1 MVINLVKRVF
11 SILLILFCANML
23 CEGLRQSASAQE
35 QRIMNKP
42 YIDNRRLH
50 WGFYLGMNMQTAKF
64 ENTGYIDPETGEQ
77 WYAEQDR
84 FDPGF
89 SVGVLGAL
97 RLNKYMELRFS
108 PGISFGQKHLK
119 FHEQKTGR
127 DTTQNMRCNYLTL
140 PIELKVAAP
149 RCNNF
154 RPYALIGVSPV
165 VKLNDPINQP
175 LRDKRFDC
183 MIELGLGCDIYLR
196 YFKLIP
202 EIKFC
207 LSVIDVLNSTRDDLE
222 DNPMIK
228 FTKSVDKMKAKM
240 FVFSLYFE

>member
-1 MVINLVKRVF
+1 MKRVF
-11 SILLILFCANML
+11 FILFILFCADMP
-23 CEGLRQSASAQE
+23 CEGLRQNASAQT
-35 QRIMNKP
+35 QTLMNKP

-77 WYAEQDR
+77 WYTEQDR

-97 RLNKYMELRFS
+97 RLNKYLELHFA

-119 FHEQKTGR
+119 FHEQKSGR

-140 PIELKVAAP
+140 PVELKIAAP
-149 RCNNF
+149 RYNNF
-154 RPYALIGVSPV
+154 RPYAIVGVSPML
-165 VKLNDPINQP
+165 KLNDPVNQP

-207 LSVIDVLNSTRDDLE
+207 LSILDVLNSTRDDLV

-228 FTKSVDKMKAKM
+228 YTKSVDKMKAQM

>member
-1 MVINLVKRVF
+1 VKRVF
-11 SILLILFCANML
+11 FILFILFCTDML
-23 CEGLRQSASAQE
+23 CEGLRQNASAQT
-35 QRIMNKP
+35 QTLMNKP

-77 WYAEQDR
+77 WYTEQDR

-97 RLNKYMELRFS
+97 RLNKYLELHFA

-119 FHEQKTGR
+119 FHEQKSGR

-140 PIELKVAAP
+140 PVELKIAAP
-149 RCNNF
+149 RYNNF
-154 RPYALIGVSPV
+154 RPYAIVGVSPML
-165 VKLNDPINQP
+165 KLNDPVNQP

-207 LSVIDVLNSTRDDLE
+207 LSILDVLNSTRDDLV

-228 FTKSVDKMKAKM
+228 YTKSVDKMKAQM

>member
-1 MVINLVKRVF
+1 MKR
-11 SILLILFCANML
+11 ILLILSVISVAESVFVKLGGNL
-23 CEGLRQSASAQE
+23 SAQE
-35 QRIMNKP
+35 QKIMHKP

-50 WGFYLGMNMQTAKF
+50 WGFYLGMNLQSAKF
-64 ENTGYIDPETGEQ
+64 ANTGFYNQETGEQ
-77 WYAEQDR
+77 WYTEQDR

-119 FHEQKTGR
+119 FHEQITGR

-140 PIELKVAAP
+140 PLELKVAAP

-154 RPYALIGVSPV
+154 RPYALIGVSPMI
-165 VKLNDPINQP
+165 KLNDPVNQP
-175 LRDKRFDC
+175 IRDKRFDC
-183 MIELGLGCDIYLR
+183 MIELGLGCDIYLK

-207 LSVIDVLNSTRDDLE
+207 LSVIDVLNATRDDLA
-222 DNPMIK
+222 DNEMIK
-228 FTKSVDKMKAKM
+228 FTKSTDKMKAKM

>member
-1 MVINLVKRVF
+1 MKRVF
-11 SILLILFCANML
+11 FILFILFCADML
-23 CEGLRQSASAQE
+23 CEELRQNASAQT
-35 QRIMNKP
+35 QTLMNKP

-77 WYAEQDR
+77 WYTEQDR

-97 RLNKYMELRFS
+97 RLNKYLELHFA

-119 FHEQKTGR
+119 FHEQKSGR

-140 PIELKVAAP
+140 PIELKIAAP
-149 RCNNF
+149 RYNNF
-154 RPYALIGVSPV
+154 RPYAIVGVSPML
-165 VKLNDPINQP
+165 KLNDPVNQP

-207 LSVIDVLNSTRDDLE
+207 LSILDVLNSTRDDLV

-228 FTKSVDKMKAKM
+228 YTKSVDKMKAQM

>member
-1 MVINLVKRVF
+1 MKRVF
-11 SILLILFCANML
+11 FILLVLFCANML

-35 QRIMNKP
+35 QRLMHKP

-77 WYAEQDR
+77 WFTDQDR

-119 FHEQKTGR
+119 FHEQKSGR

-154 RPYALIGVSPV
+154 RPYALIGVSPIM
-165 VKLNDPINQP
+165 KLNDPINQP

-207 LSVIDVLNSTRDDLE
+207 LSILDVLNSTRDDLE

-228 FTKSVDKMKAKM
+228 FTKSVDKMKAQM

>member
-11 SILLILFCANML
+11 SILLILFCANIL

>member
-1 MVINLVKRVF
+1 MKRVF
-11 SILLILFCANML
+11 FILFILFCADML
-23 CEGLRQSASAQE
+23 CEGLRQNASAQT
-35 QRIMNKP
+35 QTLMNKP

-77 WYAEQDR
+77 WYTEQDR

-97 RLNKYMELRFS
+97 RLNKYLELHFA

-119 FHEQKTGR
+119 FHEQKSGR

-140 PIELKVAAP
+140 PVELKIAAP
-149 RCNNF
+149 RYNNF
-154 RPYALIGVSPV
+154 RPYAIVGVSPML
-165 VKLNDPINQP
+165 KLNDPVNQP

-207 LSVIDVLNSTRDDLE
+207 LSILDVLNSTRDDLV

-228 FTKSVDKMKAKM
+228 YTKSVDKMKAQM

>member
-11 SILLILFCANML
+11 SILLILLCANML

>member
-1 MVINLVKRVF
+1 MKRVF